1 MDNTLLYLH
10 YSSYHTKAEF
20 DNYFIVHLNISQF
33 LTSLSQY
40 KVSSE
45 HLLVPWQF
53 WSANVGTVPFIK

>member
-10 YSSYHTKAEF
+10 NSSYHTKDEF
-20 DNYFIVHLNISQF
+20 DNYVIVHLNISQL

-40 KVSSE
+40 KVSSK

-53 WSANVGTVPFIK
+53 WSANVGSFY